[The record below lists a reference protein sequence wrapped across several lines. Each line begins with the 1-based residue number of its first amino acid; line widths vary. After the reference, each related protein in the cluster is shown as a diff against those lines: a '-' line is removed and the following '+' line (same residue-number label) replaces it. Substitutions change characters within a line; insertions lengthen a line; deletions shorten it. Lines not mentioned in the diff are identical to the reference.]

1 MPSSVLYIEFS
12 ILLSNGFFFFVCNNI
27 ISSGITGNNSNIE
40 VETGCW
46 NCEPV
51 IKLGVFFW
59 AIR

>member
-1 MPSSVLYIEFS
+1 MD
-12 ILLSNGFFFFVCNNI
+12 FFFVCNNI

-46 NCEPV
+46 NSEPV